1 MALNTRMRPST
12 GTPNDGSRT
21 ITIRDSQP
29 REEGDES
36 ADDVNADGVDQTGR
50 NGRDGRDVGVLRL
63 RGGPSNQPRVSWKE
77 DVVDNEG
84 MGKKKSKSEWGLFEF
99 EFLFPFF
106 FFGKVGGL
114 GCCVYA
120 DMLGPGLDVCFV

>member
-1 MALNTRMRPST
+1 M
-12 GTPNDGSRT
+12 
-21 ITIRDSQP
+21 
-29 REEGDES
+29 
-36 ADDVNADGVDQTGR
+36 
-50 NGRDGRDVGVLRL
+50 
-63 RGGPSNQPRVSWKE
+63 SWKE

-120 DMLGPGLDVCFV
+120 DMLGLGLNVCFV

>member
-29 REEGDES
+29 REEGDEG
-36 ADDVNADGVDQTGR
+36 ADNVNSDGVDQT
-50 NGRDGRDVGVLRL
+50 GRDVGVLRL

-84 MGKKKSKSEWGLFEF
+84 MGNKKSKSEWGLFEF

-106 FFGKVGGL
+106 FFGMVGGL

-120 DMLGPGLDVCFV
+120 DMLGLSLDVCFV

>member
-29 REEGDES
+29 RDEGDEG
-36 ADDVNADGVDQTGR
+36 AGAGDVNVDGVDQT
-50 NGRDGRDVGVLRL
+50 GRDVGVLRL

-84 MGKKKSKSEWGLFEF
+84 MGKKKSKSE
-99 EFLFPFF
+99 
-106 FFGKVGGL
+106 
-114 GCCVYA
+114 
-120 DMLGPGLDVCFV
+120 

>member
-29 REEGDES
+29 REECDEGS
-36 ADDVNADGVDQTGR
+36 GAGDVNVDGVDQT
-50 NGRDGRDVGVLRL
+50 GRDVGVLRL

-114 GCCVYA
+114 GWCVYA
-120 DMLGPGLDVCFV
+120 DMLGLGLDVCFV